1 MSEWQILEWL
11 FLTGEASGF
20 VNLRLC
26 DVLNLGT
33 VVAIGLEVVDF
44 LAALAADVGEL
55 LLALD
60 AEVAAA
66 NQVGG
71 YAGGRRAGEGVENPG
86 VLVGGGED
94 DAGEQ
99 GEGLLRGVL
108 AAGLFPRGDGWQSP
122 HVGHLLVVVQ
132 LLHQFVVEMV
142 RAFRAFSC
150 PDDELGGVGEVAA

>member
-55 LLALD
+55 LLSLD
-60 AEVAAA
+60 AKVAAA
-66 NQVGG
+66 DEIGG
-71 YAGGRRAGEGVENPG
+71 DAGGRRAGEGVENPG
-86 VLVGGGED
+86 VFVGGGED

-108 AAGLFPRGDGWQSP
+108 AAGLFPWGDGGQSP
-122 HVGHLLVVVQ
+122 YVCHLLVIVQ
-132 LLHQFVVEMV
+132 MLHQLVVEVM
-142 RAFRAFSC
+142 RFLGRFTR
-150 PDDELGGVGEVAA
+150 PDDELG